1 MSKLSINSD
10 LHIDHRTHQ
19 THVKLM
25 TALLAVF
32 TAHQPAQALTVSQL
46 CREAR
51 VSRATFYRH
60 HQDIGDIVTVA
71 YLITLRELSDQ
82 LSALPTV
89 TYGNLT
95 NAIVHTM
102 VAHPQLPQ
110 LAAWLHVEP
119 RVISLESGLVQ
130 RVLADLEV
138 NDQQPQFTATYL
150 GNCLHQFNWQLSQMR
165 PQLTL
170 IETARLFNRL
180 IPNVLQ
186 SARITP

>member
-1 MSKLSINSD
+1 
-10 LHIDHRTHQ
+10 
-19 THVKLM
+19 
-25 TALLAVF
+25 
-32 TAHQPAQALTVSQL
+32 
-46 CREAR
+46 
-51 VSRATFYRH
+51 
-60 HQDIGDIVTVA
+60 
-71 YLITLRELSDQ
+71 
-82 LSALPTV
+82 
-89 TYGNLT
+89 
-95 NAIVHTM
+95 M

-150 GNCLHQFNWQLSQMR
+150 GNCLHQFNCQLSQMR